1 MLVLLSVL
9 KQFPERRDRDLYQL
23 VTWVVEKLQDVVHDP
38 DGDEVLNLEE
48 VGPQE
53 HIADA
58 EGEVCL

>member
-9 KQFPERRDRDLYQL
+9 KQFPERRDRDLHQL